1 MSNKGTFRDLI
12 VWQKAI
18 EMCKLV
24 YQVSQAMPTAEKFGL
39 VAQMRRAAVSVPSN
53 IAEGN
58 ARQSL
63 RDYVHFL
70 IMARGSLAELETQLI
85 LARQL
90 RMLNDISTITD
101 SVQETRRI
109 LQGLIDSLRNK
120 QQNEQIPKR

>member
-63 RDYVHFL
+63 RDYVRFL

-101 SVQETRRI
+101 SVQETWRI

>member
-1 MSNKGTFRDLI
+1 MSNKGMFRDLI

-24 YQVSQAMPTAEKFGL
+24 YQVSQALPTAEKFGL

-120 QQNEQIPKR
+120 QQNERNPKP